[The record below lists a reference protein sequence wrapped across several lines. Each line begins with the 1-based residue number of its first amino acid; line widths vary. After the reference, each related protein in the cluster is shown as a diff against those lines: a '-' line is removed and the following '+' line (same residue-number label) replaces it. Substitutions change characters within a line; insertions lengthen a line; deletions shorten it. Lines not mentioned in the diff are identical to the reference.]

1 MKTMQNF
8 IRIVNDRKQRLS
20 KTILNSNQYIM
31 KSLYYKMTNNFT
43 LMWNIV
49 VYTLTTSPLFIARRV
64 WKNYLPAVN
73 GVVFL
78 VDCADHD
85 RLTESKTELDVR
97 LSNAVKNFFF
107 CS

>member
-1 MKTMQNF
+1 MNHYK
-8 IRIVNDRKQRLS
+8 D
-20 KTILNSNQYIM
+20 
-31 KSLYYKMTNNFT
+31 SLFT
-43 LMWNIV
+43 VFPVL
-49 VYTLTTSPLFIARRV
+49 IARRV

-97 LSNAVKNFFF
+97 LITSLLQAVSTRVSKQ
-107 CS
+107 